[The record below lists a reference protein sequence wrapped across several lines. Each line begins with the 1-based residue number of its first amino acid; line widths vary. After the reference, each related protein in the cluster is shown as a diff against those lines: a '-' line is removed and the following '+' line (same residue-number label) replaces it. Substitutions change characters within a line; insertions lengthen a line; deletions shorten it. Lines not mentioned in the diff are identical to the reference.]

1 MFLSLSLFLYLLIII
16 TSNIIGE
23 IMQFNFQF
31 GKKKPDKKQLI
42 IVGIVVSTLITGLS
56 QCTGVSENGLWDLLD
71 EIQRKYFPQTILN
84 ELILQ
89 DPNQVKRRVERDVD
103 KAIRDVTKEYDR
115 IIDKSNEKYKPRYIE
130 ETNDESLCYTEDC
143 KKLAPPIRM
152 CSPVFEGINCPAKPE
167 DQ

>member
-1 MFLSLSLFLYLLIII
+1 
-16 TSNIIGE
+16 
-23 IMQFNFQF
+23 MQFNFQF

-42 IVGIVVSTLITGLS
+42 IVGIIVSTLIASLS

-71 EIQRKYFPQTILN
+71 EIQRKYFPQGILN

-103 KAIRDVTKEYDR
+103 KAIKDVTKEYDR
-115 IIDKSNEKYKPRYIE
+115 IIDKSNEKYKPRFIE

>member
-152 CSPVFEGINCPAKPE
+152 CSPVFEGINCPVKPE

>member
-1 MFLSLSLFLYLLIII
+1 
-16 TSNIIGE
+16 
-23 IMQFNFQF
+23 MQFNFQF

-42 IVGIVVSTLITGLS
+42 IVGIIVSTLIASLS

-71 EIQRKYFPQTILN
+71 EIQRKYFPQGILN

-130 ETNDESLCYTEDC
+130 EKNDESLCYTEDC

-152 CSPVFEGINCPAKPE
+152 CSPVFEGINCPSKPE
-167 DQ
+167 DE

>member
-1 MFLSLSLFLYLLIII
+1 MK
-16 TSNIIGE
+16 
-23 IMQFNFQF
+23 FNF
-31 GKKKPDKKQLI
+31 GKKKTDKKQLL
-42 IVGIVVSTLITGLS
+42 IVGLVLSSIIATLS

-71 EIQRKYFPQTILN
+71 EIQRKYFPQGILN

-103 KAIRDVTKEYDR
+103 KAIRNVTKEYDR
-115 IIDKSNEKYKPRYIE
+115 IIDKSNEKYKPRFIE
-130 ETNDESLCYTEDC
+130 ETNDKSLCYTEDC

-152 CSPVFEGINCPAKPE
+152 CSSVFEGIDCPPKPE